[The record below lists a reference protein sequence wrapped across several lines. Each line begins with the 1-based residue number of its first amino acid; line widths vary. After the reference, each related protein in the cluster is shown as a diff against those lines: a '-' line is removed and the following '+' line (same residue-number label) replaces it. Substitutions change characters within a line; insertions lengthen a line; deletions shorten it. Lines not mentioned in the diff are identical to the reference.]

1 MNYIIIKVNKRY
13 NILVLQFENIPLSY
27 RGLRLKE
34 NTYLH
39 MYSLRKAMTSF
50 THCIINRLLLHV
62 TMSIHMHLLK
72 DIFEIVDNFLLQSRI
87 QFSFK

>member
-1 MNYIIIKVNKRY
+1 MNYIIIMVNKRY

-39 MYSLRKAMTSF
+39 MYSLRKVMTSF
-50 THCIINRLLLHV
+50 THCIINL
-62 TMSIHMHLLK
+62 
-72 DIFEIVDNFLLQSRI
+72 
-87 QFSFK
+87 